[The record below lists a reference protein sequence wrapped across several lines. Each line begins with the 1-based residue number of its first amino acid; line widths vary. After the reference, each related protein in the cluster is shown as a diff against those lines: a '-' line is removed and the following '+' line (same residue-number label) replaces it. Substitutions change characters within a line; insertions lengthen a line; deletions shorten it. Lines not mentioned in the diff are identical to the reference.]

1 MCLARWLIMNKEVY
15 NTVAGCENKFS
26 KEEAKSKKLS
36 KDLNAMGL
44 EKAQLESD
52 KRALEFKLDMVVD
65 KEADTKAKYEIELK
79 ATKEYHAFA
88 AETAVAIANSNLEA
102 VIVEKDKQLAE
113 AREEVEKVEVER
125 ADAVER
131 VVLAYKEEFENT
143 PEYMELAHRF
153 ITVGGE
159 QLVERIGKTHPE

>member
-1 MCLARWLIMNKEVY
+1 MSIARWLILNKEVY
-15 NTVAGCENKFS
+15 ITVDGCENKFS

-36 KDLNAMGL
+36 KDLKAMGL

-52 KRALEFKLDMVVD
+52 KRALQFKLDMVVAE
-65 KEADTKAKYEIELK
+65 EAETKDR
-79 ATKEYHAFA
+79 AFA

-125 ADAVER
+125 ADAAER
-131 VVLAYKEEFENT
+131 VLLAYKEKFENT
-143 PEYMELAHRF
+143 HEYMELTHRF
-153 ITVGGE
+153 MTAGGE
-159 QLVERIGKTHPE
+159 QLVERIGETHPE